1 MKKTVLTFGFIA
13 GLIVTAMMVF
23 SSYQCY
29 NNSEQFEPSM
39 VVGYLSMLVAFSFVF
54 VGIRNYR
61 EKYNGGTITFGKAFT
76 IGLLI
81 ALVASTMYVVVWLI
95 EYYYFIPDFMDKYMD
110 FVVRQGK
117 EEGLTAAQ
125 LQVKMD
131 EMEMYKE
138 WYKSPILVI
147 LLTFSEILPLGIVIA
162 LISALILKRKSV
174 TSSSTEI

>member
-1 MKKTVLTFGFIA
+1 MKKTILTFGFIA

-23 SSYQCY
+23 STYQCY

-39 VVGYLSMLVAFSFVF
+39 VIGYLGMLVAFSFVF
-54 VGIRNYR
+54 IGIRNYR
-61 EKYNGGTITFGKAFT
+61 EKYNNGTITFKKAFT

-81 ALVASTMYVVVWLI
+81 ALIASTMYVVVWLI

-110 FVVRQGK
+110 FVIRQGK

-162 LISALILKRKSV
+162 LISALILKRKNRA
-174 TSSSTEI
+174 SSSTEI

>member
-61 EKYNGGTITFGKAFT
+61 EKFNGGTITFGKAFT